1 MGDKTEAEMRF
12 LDKLVGDCITF
23 GLDPEESQ
31 KYVRIQYGKSV
42 SQRTINRRK
51 AYLESEDS
59 SVKWLNHFTRIGF
72 VQFHQEQL
80 EDLKKLKADSYRRFF
95 EESIKKGKDRN
106 EYLIIKLKEDIR
118 QTTAL
123 MNSFALGGPIIAGH
137 YARLKRKRLDKIDQE
152 DRELEKFKDK

>member
-1 MGDKTEAEMRF
+1 MAGKTESQMHL
-12 LDKLVGDCITF
+12 LDKLVSDCITF
-23 GLDPEESQ
+23 GLDPKESME
-31 KYVRIQYGKSV
+31 YVKVWYGKPV

-51 AYLESEDS
+51 EYLESEDS

-72 VQFHQEQL
+72 VQFHQEQM

-106 EYLIIKLKEDIR
+106 EYLILKLKADIR
-118 QTTAL
+118 ETTAL
-123 MNSFALGGPIIAGH
+123 MNAFALGGPIIAGH

-152 DRELEKFKDK
+152 DRELEQ

>member
-1 MGDKTEAEMRF
+1 MARKTESQMQL
-12 LDKLVGDCITF
+12 LDKLVSDCITF
-23 GLDPEESQ
+23 GLDPKESME
-31 KYVRIQYGKSV
+31 YVKVWYGKPV

-51 AYLESEDS
+51 EILQSEDS

-72 VQFHQEQL
+72 VQFHQEQM

-106 EYLIIKLKEDIR
+106 EYLILKLKADIR
-118 QTTAL
+118 ETTAL

-137 YARLKRKRLDKIDQE
+137 YARLKRKRLDKIDEE
-152 DRELEKFKDK
+152 DRELEQ